1 MHDIIYETKKK
12 NIPSRFF
19 FEEMDSSQFPNGRT
33 MTVPIGDQLTIS
45 GNKRNG
51 YEAGVYFDD
60 QRQPTRNFS
69 IPGVNYYFD
78 GTANREPSVL
88 GGNGATFHQHANV
101 IRTSAKDVHFTLKKF
116 ANNFHQMW
124 IPGQWI
130 FSLNNIGAT
139 ELSHAEY
146 PRINT
151 IYPSPAATVG
161 VTPIQL
167 NAILAEAEKKC
178 NAAYQEEKGSLSAHS
193 VISTPA
199 RVGGRYDVG
208 EETAVGEIRK
218 AQQDFINLVKD
229 QLKEEVNPFADDTT
243 RRIIDPTWAEVLTK
257 FRRLFTEQSNKI
269 SSIFQN
275 TDIDASLAF
284 ARALGFDT
292 GEANQ
297 LQSFVNMVHDI
308 AWGDPPLV
316 VADARKSFEKL
327 FSKQWNNIPPFK
339 SSALPLSEA
348 SSSAPPPSQASSS
361 APKAVSASPVAPSF
375 IELKKSQTQ
384 FDTKFPLLSLYSE
397 LDEVEWS
404 ERDGSKIKS
413 DDAKIV
419 QRKKDVIE
427 AADKSLPS
435 LGWCNG
441 YFILNHVRLLG
452 VVDSI
457 QDSTEHGRVDVS
469 IAVCGGT
476 HTMNFWGPFLEHGD
490 RAGFMINKVDPE
502 KFDPLDFNPFQV
514 IAYRNPMAFV
524 PGIPIDRSG
533 KSEKAATSNSNY
545 PKSAKTDYAYPR
557 GDDKNKPPRRNPA
570 ISFRAG
576 IVSRRDPVDYVGLAD
591 CDATSTYAR
600 QCVDLLGPSTIATD
614 AGLPRSD
621 PAYTIAMA
629 DSTARVVYMH
639 VATS

>member
-178 NAAYQEEKGSLSAHS
+178 NAAYQKEKGSVGES
-193 VISTPA
+193 
-199 RVGGRYDVG
+199 VGGRYDRSDDVG
-208 EETAVGEIRK
+208 VKRI
-218 AQQDFINLVKD
+218 DFIRYGLSGLLTSFRNREKRTTKGKSVDNNPLVTHNLLYSEQDDKPVRFESLKDDVKKAIYD
-229 QLKEEVNPFADDTT
+229 ELVANLSEVKGESIDRDDYWPI
-243 RRIIDPTWAEVLTK
+243 R
-257 FRRLFTEQSNKI
+257 S
-269 SSIFQN
+269 
-275 TDIDASLAF
+275 
-284 ARALGFDT
+284 ALGFI
-292 GEANQ
+292 G
-297 LQSFVNMVHDI
+297 
-308 AWGDPPLV
+308 
-316 VADARKSFEKL
+316 KK
-327 FSKQWNNIPPFK
+327 NIPLFYDFWADINTYEAGKNFPNPIGNIVTRPQK
-339 SSALPLSEA
+339 QSSQ
-348 SSSAPPPSQASSS
+348 SSSKVQVVPE
-361 APKAVSASPVAPSF
+361 KTK
-375 IELKKSQTQ
+375 EY
-384 FDTKFPLLSLYSE
+384 DTEKPITSLLE
-397 LDEVEWS
+397 DDFNEVEWS

-413 DDAKIV
+413 VDADKD
-419 QRKKDVIE
+419 KKKKAVIE
-427 AADKSLPS
+427 AAYKSLPS

-490 RAGFMINKVDPE
+490 RAGFMINKVEPS
-502 KFDPLDFNPFQV
+502 KFEPSKFNPFQV

-533 KSEKAATSNSNY
+533 KSKDIENS
-545 PKSAKTDYAYPR
+545 AYPNSR
-557 GDDKNKPPRRNPA
+557 YIEYVSSDIYSQPA
-570 ISFRAG
+570 INFRAG

-600 QCVDLLGPSTIATD
+600 QCVDLLGPSTITTD